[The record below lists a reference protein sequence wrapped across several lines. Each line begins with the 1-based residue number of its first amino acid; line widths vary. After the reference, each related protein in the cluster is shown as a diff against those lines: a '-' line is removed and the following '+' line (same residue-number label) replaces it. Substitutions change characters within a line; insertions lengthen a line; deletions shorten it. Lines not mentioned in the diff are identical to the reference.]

1 MGSDWDA
8 DALSSPHPPM
18 GKQVTKTMVNKD
30 CGENI
35 GRRRNFV
42 LMQDQGKPDI
52 APCKSME

>member
-1 MGSDWDA
+1 
-8 DALSSPHPPM
+8 M